1 MLDKN
6 LLAQVAN
13 YDKNKK
19 KYVIKAEITGGP
31 IKLEFLKSFVKTPDH
46 FMKRIDANSLEVNDA
61 TRMWRELM
69 FSSRMLEDIYK
80 GLYQHLKAGLAKDH
94 SKYLREMAL
103 HLRAMNLL
111 FENGS

>member
-1 MLDKN
+1 
-6 LLAQVAN
+6 LLAHVAN

-31 IKLEFLKSFVKTPDH
+31 IKLEFLKSFVKAPDH
-46 FMKRIDANSLEVNDA
+46 FMKRIDANSLEVTEA
-61 TRMWRELM
+61 ARMWRDLV
-69 FSSRMLEDIYK
+69 FPSKMLEDIYR
-80 GLYQHLKAGLAKDH
+80 GLYEQLKGGLTKDYD
-94 SKYLREMAL
+94 KYLREMAL